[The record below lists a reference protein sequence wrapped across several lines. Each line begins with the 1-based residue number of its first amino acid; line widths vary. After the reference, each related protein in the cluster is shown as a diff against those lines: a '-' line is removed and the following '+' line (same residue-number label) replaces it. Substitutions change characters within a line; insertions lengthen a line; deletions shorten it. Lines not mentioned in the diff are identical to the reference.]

1 MMNKKICCFIG
12 YEKIKNEEEVEKR
25 VILLVENLINQG
37 VDIFLFSGSSKFSD
51 ICFYVVLNF
60 KKKYPNIKLLEY
72 YSIKSLLG
80 ENTYS
85 IKKSYITRDIEMI
98 NDSDVC
104 VFHYEN
110 NHLCPKRKKR
120 FNFTQIAYE
129 YAKNKKKAINISNI

>member
-80 ENTYS
+80 ENINT
-85 IKKSYITRDIEMI
+85 KKKYCITRDIEMI

-104 VFHYEN
+104 VFYYEN

-120 FNFTQIAYE
+120 FNFTKIAYE
-129 YAKNKKKAINISNI
+129 YAKNKKKAINIFNI